1 MGVLDRFLSS
11 KQDDKQEIWDL
22 FDAGKNLMES
32 HFYDRAS
39 VEFNKAL
46 SLDKEFAS
54 ELIVD
59 LYMEMQGSNPDAM
72 IALGINILQHNPDN
86 IEMANMLGNTYRK
99 KGDYNA
105 AKSMYQRCLKRD
117 PYFKNASYNLAATLA
132 RAEVYDGT
140 AVSAIAEFES
150 LNHYQLPDNSEGEE
164 KLYAIQGEV
173 IRNEE
178 ISAEGETAGVK
189 DESLMDFLEDHL
201 DGEKVEE
208 PQANDIQEKKETS
221 SESSSES
228 QEKERKVEIDPEACF
243 KMISENHDDQQKE
256 TSELLNALGLYC
268 LTHYHPEIA
277 VNSFQ
282 KLVQLHPEQIDFQCF
297 LVLANGLEGN
307 TGKAIDSLQKI
318 LIEHPFH
325 RYSNV
330 NLGYLFQKSGKTM
343 KARTYFFITYKLLER
358 SGGYYHI
365 DRILNR
371 AEEHFNEDRGKKAL
385 ELYEPLYE
393 EINAPNLLN
402 RIGKLQL
409 LFSKLDEAVQTF
421 RRVLKSDI
429 KNSEARE
436 GLKQLHQKFLMQLDN
451 AVKKHDYEDAA
462 KAFEKAIGIVKNPKL
477 MQRGIDINK
486 MLKNETRA
494 NQLERMLKQMLE
506 KNSNQMVQEKISL
519 AEEAEKKGNYK
530 AAVGYYEQ
538 AIRISPKHEIMVKMS
553 DFCQRIDRP
562 ELAEKVSKWFNQH
575 LENQK
580 RKAALELA
588 AQHSAEEAK

>member
-243 KMISENHDDQQKE
+243 QMISENHDDQQKE

-330 NLGYLFQKSGKTM
+330 NLGFLFQKSGKTM

-365 DRILNR
+365 ERILNR

-393 EINAPNLLN
+393 EINSPDLLN

-409 LFSKLDEAVQTF
+409 LFSKLDDAVQTF
-421 RRVLKSDI
+421 RRVLKIDV
-429 KNSEARE
+429 KNAEALE

-451 AVKKHDYEDAA
+451 ALKKHDYEDAA

>member
-268 LTHYHPEIA
+268 LKHYHPEIA

-365 DRILNR
+365 ERILNR

-421 RRVLKSDI
+421 RRVLKIDV
-429 KNSEARE
+429 KNAEARE

-506 KNSNQMVQEKISL
+506 KDSNQMVQEKISL

>member
-150 LNHYQLPDNSEGEE
+150 LNHYQLPDNSDGEE

-173 IRNEE
+173 IRNED

-208 PQANDIQEKKETS
+208 AQVNDIQEKKETS

-243 KMISENHDDQQKE
+243 QMISENHDDQQKE

-330 NLGYLFQKSGKTM
+330 NLGYLFQKLGKTM

-365 DRILNR
+365 ERILNR

-421 RRVLKSDI
+421 RRVLKIDV
-429 KNSEARE
+429 KNAEARE

-506 KNSNQMVQEKISL
+506 KDSNQMVQEKISL

>member
-99 KGDYNA
+99 KGDFNA

-208 PQANDIQEKKETS
+208 AQANEIQEKKETS

-243 KMISENHDDQQKE
+243 QMISENHDDQQKE

-421 RRVLKSDI
+421 RRVLKSDV
-429 KNSEARE
+429 KNAEARE

-506 KNSNQMVQEKISL
+506 KDSNQMVQEKISL

>member
-178 ISAEGETAGVK
+178 VSAEGETAGVK

-268 LTHYHPEIA
+268 LKHYHPEIA

-297 LVLANGLEGN
+297 LVLASGLEGN

-365 DRILNR
+365 ERILNR

-421 RRVLKSDI
+421 RRVLKSDV
-429 KNSEARE
+429 KNAEARE

-506 KNSNQMVQEKISL
+506 KDSNQMVQEKISL
-519 AEEAEKKGNYK
+519 AEEAEKKGNFK

>member
-99 KGDYNA
+99 KGDFNA

-178 ISAEGETAGVK
+178 ISAEGETAGEK

-297 LVLANGLEGN
+297 LVLASGLEGN

-318 LIEHPFH
+318 LIENPFH

-402 RIGKLQL
+402 RIGKLEL

-421 RRVLKSDI
+421 RRVLKSDV
-429 KNSEARE
+429 KNAEARE

-506 KNSNQMVQEKISL
+506 KDSNQMVQEKISL
-519 AEEAEKKGNYK
+519 AEEAEKKGNFK

-575 LENQK
+575 LDNQK

>member
-150 LNHYQLPDNSEGEE
+150 LNHYQLPDNSDGEE

-178 ISAEGETAGVK
+178 ISAECETAGVK

-243 KMISENHDDQQKE
+243 QMISENHDDQQKE

-297 LVLANGLEGN
+297 LVLAKGLEGN

-365 DRILNR
+365 ERILNR

-421 RRVLKSDI
+421 RRVLKIDV
-429 KNSEARE
+429 KNAEARE

-506 KNSNQMVQEKISL
+506 KDSNQMVQEKISL

>member
-150 LNHYQLPDNSEGEE
+150 LNHYQLPDNSDGEE

-178 ISAEGETAGVK
+178 ISAKGETAGVK
-189 DESLMDFLEDHL
+189 DDSLMDFLEDHL

-208 PQANDIQEKKETS
+208 TQANDIQEKKETS

-243 KMISENHDDQQKE
+243 QMISKNHDDQQKE

-365 DRILNR
+365 ERILNR

-421 RRVLKSDI
+421 RRVLKI
-429 KNSEARE
+429 EVKNAEARE

-506 KNSNQMVQEKISL
+506 KDSNQMVQEKISL

>member
-282 KLVQLHPEQIDFQCF
+282 KLVQLHPKQIDFQCF
-297 LVLANGLEGN
+297 LVLASGLEGN

-325 RYSNV
+325 RYSNA

-365 DRILNR
+365 ERILNR

-402 RIGKLQL
+402 RIGKLEL

-421 RRVLKSDI
+421 RRVLKIDV
-429 KNSEARE
+429 KNAEARE

-506 KNSNQMVQEKISL
+506 KDSNQMVQEKISL
-519 AEEAEKKGNYK
+519 AEEAEKKGNFK

-588 AQHSAEEAK
+588 AQYSAEEAK

>member
-1 MGVLDRFLSS
+1 
-11 KQDDKQEIWDL
+11 
-22 FDAGKNLMES
+22 
-32 HFYDRAS
+32 
-39 VEFNKAL
+39 
-46 SLDKEFAS
+46 
-54 ELIVD
+54 
-59 LYMEMQGSNPDAM
+59 
-72 IALGINILQHNPDN
+72 
-86 IEMANMLGNTYRK
+86 MANMLGNTYRK

-140 AVSAIAEFES
+140 AFSAIAEFES

-208 PQANDIQEKKETS
+208 PQANDIQEEKKTS

-243 KMISENHDDQQKE
+243 QMISENHDDQQKE

-365 DRILNR
+365 ERILNR

-421 RRVLKSDI
+421 RRVLKIDV
-429 KNSEARE
+429 KNAEARE

-506 KNSNQMVQEKISL
+506 KDSNQMVQEKISL
-519 AEEAEKKGNYK
+519 A
-530 AAVGYYEQ
+530 
-538 AIRISPKHEIMVKMS
+538 
-553 DFCQRIDRP
+553 
-562 ELAEKVSKWFNQH
+562 
-575 LENQK
+575 
-580 RKAALELA
+580 
-588 AQHSAEEAK
+588 

>member
-243 KMISENHDDQQKE
+243 QMISENHDDQQKE

-268 LTHYHPEIA
+268 LKHYHPEIA

-365 DRILNR
+365 ERILNR

-421 RRVLKSDI
+421 RRVLKIDV
-429 KNSEARE
+429 KNAEARE

-506 KNSNQMVQEKISL
+506 KDSNQMVQEKISL

>member
-178 ISAEGETAGVK
+178 ISAEGELTGEK

-268 LTHYHPEIA
+268 LKHYHPEIA

-421 RRVLKSDI
+421 RRILKIDV
-429 KNSEARE
+429 KNAEARE

-519 AEEAEKKGNYK
+519 AEEAEKKGNFK

>member
-150 LNHYQLPDNSEGEE
+150 LNHYQLPDNSDGEE

-173 IRNEE
+173 IRNED

-208 PQANDIQEKKETS
+208 AQANDIQEKKETS

-243 KMISENHDDQQKE
+243 QMISENHDDQQKE

-365 DRILNR
+365 ERILNR

-421 RRVLKSDI
+421 RRVLKIDV
-429 KNSEARE
+429 KNAEARE

-506 KNSNQMVQEKISL
+506 KDSNQMVQEKISL

-553 DFCQRIDRP
+553 DFCQRINRP

>member
-208 PQANDIQEKKETS
+208 AQANDIQEKKETS

-243 KMISENHDDQQKE
+243 QMISENHDDQQKE

-365 DRILNR
+365 ERILNR

-393 EINAPNLLN
+393 EINAPNLLK

-421 RRVLKSDI
+421 RRVLKIDV
-429 KNSEARE
+429 KNAEARE

-506 KNSNQMVQEKISL
+506 KDSNQMVQEKISL

>member
-150 LNHYQLPDNSEGEE
+150 LNHYQLPDNSDGEE

-173 IRNEE
+173 KRNEE

-208 PQANDIQEKKETS
+208 PQANDIQEEKETS

-243 KMISENHDDQQKE
+243 QMISENHDDQQKE

-365 DRILNR
+365 ERILNR

-421 RRVLKSDI
+421 RRVLKIDV
-429 KNSEARE
+429 KNAEARE

-506 KNSNQMVQEKISL
+506 KDSNQMVQEKISL

>member
-132 RAEVYDGT
+132 RAKVYDGT

-150 LNHYQLPDNSEGEE
+150 LNHYQLPDNSDGEE

-173 IRNEE
+173 IRNED
-178 ISAEGETAGVK
+178 ISAEGETAGVN

-243 KMISENHDDQQKE
+243 QMISENHDDQQKE

-365 DRILNR
+365 ERILNR

-421 RRVLKSDI
+421 RRVLKIDV
-429 KNSEARE
+429 KNAEARE

-506 KNSNQMVQEKISL
+506 KDSNQMVQEKISL

>member
-99 KGDYNA
+99 KSDYNA

-178 ISAEGETAGVK
+178 ISGEGDTAGVK

-208 PQANDIQEKKETS
+208 AQASEIQEKKETS
-221 SESSSES
+221 LESSSES

-243 KMISENHDDQQKE
+243 QMISENHDDQQKE

-282 KLVQLHPEQIDFQCF
+282 KLVQLHPKQIDFQCF
-297 LVLANGLEGN
+297 LVLASGLEGN

-318 LIEHPFH
+318 LIENPFH

-358 SGGYYHI
+358 SGGYLSLIHI
-365 DRILNR
+365 
-371 AEEHFNEDRGKKAL
+371 
-385 ELYEPLYE
+385 
-393 EINAPNLLN
+393 
-402 RIGKLQL
+402 
-409 LFSKLDEAVQTF
+409 
-421 RRVLKSDI
+421 
-429 KNSEARE
+429 
-436 GLKQLHQKFLMQLDN
+436 
-451 AVKKHDYEDAA
+451 
-462 KAFEKAIGIVKNPKL
+462 
-477 MQRGIDINK
+477 
-486 MLKNETRA
+486 
-494 NQLERMLKQMLE
+494 
-506 KNSNQMVQEKISL
+506 
-519 AEEAEKKGNYK
+519 
-530 AAVGYYEQ
+530 
-538 AIRISPKHEIMVKMS
+538 
-553 DFCQRIDRP
+553 
-562 ELAEKVSKWFNQH
+562 
-575 LENQK
+575 
-580 RKAALELA
+580 
-588 AQHSAEEAK
+588 

>member
-150 LNHYQLPDNSEGEE
+150 LNHYQLPDNSDGEE

-178 ISAEGETAGVK
+178 ISAEDETAGVK

-243 KMISENHDDQQKE
+243 QMISENHDDQQKE

-277 VNSFQ
+277 INSFQ

-365 DRILNR
+365 ERILNR

-421 RRVLKSDI
+421 RRVLKI
-429 KNSEARE
+429 EVKNAEARE

-506 KNSNQMVQEKISL
+506 KDSNQMVQEKISL

>member
-46 SLDKEFAS
+46 SLDKDFAS

-243 KMISENHDDQQKE
+243 QMISENHDDQQKE

-268 LTHYHPEIA
+268 LKHYHPEIA

-365 DRILNR
+365 ERILNR

-421 RRVLKSDI
+421 RRVLKIDV
-429 KNSEARE
+429 KNAEARE

-451 AVKKHDYEDAA
+451 ALKKHDYEDAA

-506 KNSNQMVQEKISL
+506 KDSNQMVQEKISL

>member
-150 LNHYQLPDNSEGEE
+150 LNHYQLPDNSDGEE

-243 KMISENHDDQQKE
+243 QMISENHDDQQKE
-256 TSELLNALGLYC
+256 TSELLNALA
-268 LTHYHPEIA
+268 EI
-277 VNSFQ
+277 
-282 KLVQLHPEQIDFQCF
+282 
-297 LVLANGLEGN
+297 
-307 TGKAIDSLQKI
+307 
-318 LIEHPFH
+318 
-325 RYSNV
+325 
-330 NLGYLFQKSGKTM
+330 
-343 KARTYFFITYKLLER
+343 
-358 SGGYYHI
+358 
-365 DRILNR
+365 
-371 AEEHFNEDRGKKAL
+371 
-385 ELYEPLYE
+385 
-393 EINAPNLLN
+393 
-402 RIGKLQL
+402 
-409 LFSKLDEAVQTF
+409 
-421 RRVLKSDI
+421 
-429 KNSEARE
+429 
-436 GLKQLHQKFLMQLDN
+436 
-451 AVKKHDYEDAA
+451 
-462 KAFEKAIGIVKNPKL
+462 
-477 MQRGIDINK
+477 
-486 MLKNETRA
+486 
-494 NQLERMLKQMLE
+494 
-506 KNSNQMVQEKISL
+506 
-519 AEEAEKKGNYK
+519 
-530 AAVGYYEQ
+530 
-538 AIRISPKHEIMVKMS
+538 
-553 DFCQRIDRP
+553 
-562 ELAEKVSKWFNQH
+562 
-575 LENQK
+575 
-580 RKAALELA
+580 
-588 AQHSAEEAK
+588 

>member
-46 SLDKEFAS
+46 SLDKDFAS

-178 ISAEGETAGVK
+178 VSEEGETAGVK

-421 RRVLKSDI
+421 RRVLKIDV
-429 KNSEARE
+429 KNAEARE

-506 KNSNQMVQEKISL
+506 KDSNQMVQEKISL

>member
-46 SLDKEFAS
+46 SLDEEFAS

-173 IRNEE
+173 IRNED

-243 KMISENHDDQQKE
+243 QMISENHDDQQKE

-365 DRILNR
+365 ERILNR

-421 RRVLKSDI
+421 RRVLKIDV
-429 KNSEARE
+429 KNAEARE

-506 KNSNQMVQEKISL
+506 KDSNQMVQEKISL

>member
-46 SLDKEFAS
+46 SLDKDFAS

-173 IRNEE
+173 IKNEE

-208 PQANDIQEKKETS
+208 AQANEIQEKKEKS

-421 RRVLKSDI
+421 RRVLKSDV
-429 KNSEARE
+429 KNAEARE

-506 KNSNQMVQEKISL
+506 KDSNQMVQEKISL

>member
-178 ISAEGETAGVK
+178 ISAEGETVGVK

-243 KMISENHDDQQKE
+243 QMISENHDDQQKE

-282 KLVQLHPEQIDFQCF
+282 KLVQLHPERIDFQCF

-318 LIEHPFH
+318 LIEHTFH

-402 RIGKLQL
+402 RIGKLEL

-421 RRVLKSDI
+421 RRVLKI
-429 KNSEARE
+429 EVKNAEARE

-506 KNSNQMVQEKISL
+506 KDSNQMVQEKISL

>member
-178 ISAEGETAGVK
+178 ISAEGESAGEK

-402 RIGKLQL
+402 RIGKLEL

-421 RRVLKSDI
+421 RRVLKSDV
-429 KNSEARE
+429 KNAEARE

-506 KNSNQMVQEKISL
+506 KDSNQMVQEKISL
-519 AEEAEKKGNYK
+519 AEEAEKKGNFK

>member
-105 AKSMYQRCLKRD
+105 SKSMYQRCLKRD

-164 KLYAIQGEV
+164 KLYAIQEEV

-208 PQANDIQEKKETS
+208 AQANDIQEKKETS

-243 KMISENHDDQQKE
+243 QMISENHDDQQKE

-268 LTHYHPEIA
+268 LKHYHPEIA

-307 TGKAIDSLQKI
+307 IGKAIDSLQKI

-421 RRVLKSDI
+421 RRVLKSDV
-429 KNSEARE
+429 KNAEARE

-506 KNSNQMVQEKISL
+506 KDSNQMVQEKISL

-538 AIRISPKHEIMVKMS
+538 AIRISPKLSLIHI
-553 DFCQRIDRP
+553 
-562 ELAEKVSKWFNQH
+562 
-575 LENQK
+575 
-580 RKAALELA
+580 
-588 AQHSAEEAK
+588 

>member
-150 LNHYQLPDNSEGEE
+150 LNHYQLPDNSDGEE

-208 PQANDIQEKKETS
+208 PQANDIQEEKKTS

-243 KMISENHDDQQKE
+243 QMISENHDDQQKE

-365 DRILNR
+365 ERILNR
-371 AEEHFNEDRGKKAL
+371 AEEHFNEDRGNKAL

-421 RRVLKSDI
+421 RRVLKIDV
-429 KNSEARE
+429 KNAEARE

-506 KNSNQMVQEKISL
+506 KDSNQMVQEKISL